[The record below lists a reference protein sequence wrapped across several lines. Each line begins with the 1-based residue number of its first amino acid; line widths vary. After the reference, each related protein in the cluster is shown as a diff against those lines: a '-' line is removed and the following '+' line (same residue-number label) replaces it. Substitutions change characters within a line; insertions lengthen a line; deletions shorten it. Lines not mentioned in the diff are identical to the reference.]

1 MKLTNMKLDKSDRE
15 EQSKPSDVAMDMPVY
30 PWGLQV
36 RLDEAALDKLGIDS
50 LPKVDGE
57 LMLMAKVKVVSVSSN
72 EHAAAD
78 GSKKHKH
85 KSVELQI
92 CEMALGDVP
101 AEKEASDA
109 LYGKA

>member
-15 EQSKPSDVAMDMPVY
+15 ESKPAEMSPDMPVY

-36 RLDEAALDKLGIDS
+36 RLDEAALDKLGLDTLPAVDS
-50 LPKVDGE
+50 ERL
-57 LMLMAKVKVVSVSSN
+57 LIAKVKVVSVSSN
-72 EHAAAD
+72 EHSAAD

-92 CEMALGDVP
+92 CEMALDDVP
-101 AEKEASDA
+101 AEKSASDS
-109 LYGKA
+109 LYPKG